1 MTRRDGLLVLLV
13 MSLALGVIQSQ
24 QETRRRYIDLQQE
37 KDRQVQLQT
46 EGDQLQI
53 EEGTLSASH
62 RIEAHALHELG
73 MQLPAPAQKRLL
85 VVAPLARGETR

>member
-1 MTRRDGLLVLLV
+1 MTRRDGLLFLLV
-13 MSLALGVIQSQ
+13 LSLALGVIQSQ
-24 QETRRRYIDLQQE
+24 QETRRLYIDLQQE
-37 KDRQVQLQT
+37 KDHQVQLQT

-73 MQLPAPAQKRLL
+73 MQLPTPAQKHLL
-85 VVAPLARGETR
+85 VVAPLSGEETR